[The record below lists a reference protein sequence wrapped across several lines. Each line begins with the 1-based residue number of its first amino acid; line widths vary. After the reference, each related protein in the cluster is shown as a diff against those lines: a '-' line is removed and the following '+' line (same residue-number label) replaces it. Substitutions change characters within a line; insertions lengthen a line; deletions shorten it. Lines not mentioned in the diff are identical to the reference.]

1 MEQLVSV
8 FVNNGVA
15 VGVVAYFI
23 WKDAKLTKENTEILN
38 QVKAMLEL
46 IYGKHITKEIKENNN
61 ENIRYNQEKKR

>member
-1 MEQLVSV
+1 MEQLVGL

-38 QVKAMLEL
+38 QVKEMLEI
-46 IYGKHITKEIKENNN
+46 IYKNKFQNKEINTDEKES
-61 ENIRYNQEKKR
+61 